1 MLVVRCRIAVSV
13 ALMAASAAAAAQQ
26 PVGADRVPLSALVP
40 ELRGARIASVED
52 IREDL
57 RHVFVAEDD
66 LGFHFE
72 GDFNSDGRGDVALLG
87 LYDEGGNLKS
97 FALLVSKAAQGWAR
111 TKLFTFDES
120 FIIGRRYDTGLVV
133 FSCTHCDFG
142 HRIVWTGSDFVLQPT
157 SSDAG
162 VSPQ

>member
-1 MLVVRCRIAVSV
+1 
-13 ALMAASAAAAAQQ
+13 
-26 PVGADRVPLSALVP
+26 LVP

-57 RHVFVAEDD
+57 RHIFVAEDNV
-66 LGFHFE
+66 GFRFE
-72 GDFNSDGRGDVALLG
+72 GDFNSDGRSDLALLG
-87 LYDEGGNLKS
+87 LYEENGGPKS
-97 FALLVSKAAQGWAR
+97 FALLVSQAPQGWAR
-111 TKLFTFDES
+111 TKLFKFDES

-142 HRIVWTGSDFVLQPT
+142 HRIVRTGSDFVLQST

-162 VSPQ
+162 VSTQ